1 MFEVTIN
8 RRQTHFHSDF
18 ELLLCLEGSVT
29 VDAGDSRAILEQG
42 EFFLVNR
49 NEAHSLRRTDR
60 PNALLVLQ
68 FSPNFSKAYYPKLSS
83 IRITGRHITK
93 SAQPLCGELTNCFRE
108 LVEIFH
114 KREEGYQLALTGVL
128 NRAAYCVIR
137 FAKYEECAKGDPPT
151 GDRDAARLTR
161 IIDYIQKN
169 FMYPISLGTI
179 ARQENLE
186 LTYLSHY
193 IKERLG
199 ISFRD
204 YVNRLRLEQ
213 AAWLILNSDLRMIDI
228 CVECGYSDYRY
239 LNKAFL
245 SGFGCTPAQFK
256 KAGSASGLA
265 VPSKFIQRSREHT
278 ILEIGGEYERLISC
292 FSKIAI

>member
-1 MFEVTIN
+1 MFEVAIN

-18 ELLLCLEGSVT
+18 ELILCLEGSVLI
-29 VDAGDSRAILEQG
+29 DAADTRALLEQG
-42 EFFLVNR
+42 ELFLINR
-49 NEAHSLRRTDR
+49 NEAHRLRRTDR
-60 PNALLVLQ
+60 PNDLLVLQ
-68 FSPNFSKAYYPKLSS
+68 FSPNFSKAYYPRLSS

-93 SAQPLCGELTNCFRE
+93 NMQPLHGELTQCFRE

-128 NRAAYCVIR
+128 NRVAYRVIR
-137 FAKYEECAKGDPPT
+137 SVTYEESKGDLPS

-169 FMYPISLGTI
+169 FTYPILLGNI
-179 ARQENLE
+179 ARLENLE

-193 IKERLG
+193 IKEHLG

-228 CVECGYSDYRY
+228 CIECGYSDYRY

-245 SGFGCTPAQFK
+245 SGFGCTPSQFK

-265 VPSKFIQRSREHT
+265 VPSKFLQKTGEHT
-278 ILEIGGEYERLISC
+278 IHEINGEYEKLISC
-292 FSKIAI
+292 FTKIAI